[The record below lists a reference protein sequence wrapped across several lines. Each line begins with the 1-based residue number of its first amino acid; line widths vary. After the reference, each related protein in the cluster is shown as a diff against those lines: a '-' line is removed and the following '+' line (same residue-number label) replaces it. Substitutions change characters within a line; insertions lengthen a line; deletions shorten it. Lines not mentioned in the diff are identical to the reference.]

1 MKKIHKLIALACGCA
16 LAWAQGAPVYGASGD
31 TLAKVKAA
39 GVLNCSG
46 HNGSYL
52 GFAEVDERGNWKGFD
67 VDLCRTVATA
77 IFGDWENHLNIH
89 PVSFAQRF
97 TQLQSGDLDVLIK
110 ASDWT
115 MGRDADLGLQYSN
128 IYMMAPIKILV
139 HKELEAQSARDLDGG
154 TVCTVG
160 GSSTQRQIA
169 EYAQSLNITLEYLAT
184 EKTEEYEEAYLAGRC
199 DAIAQWDVQLAL
211 VRMKAQ
217 NPQDHVI
224 LPDVI
229 EAAPLGMIVREG
241 DDHWL
246 DIMNFALTTLLAAEQ
261 NGITSQNVDE
271 FKANP
276 TTPAIGKMLGATPG
290 YGARIGLDDDF
301 GYNIIKK
308 LGNYDEMWER
318 NLGRGSP
325 YGLERGVNALWQNG
339 GVLWPIII
347 D

>member
-1 MKKIHKLIALACGCA
+1 MKIFHHFITALSGVA
-16 LAWAQGAPVYGASGD
+16 LSLALSAPSHAAQGD

-39 GVLNCSG
+39 GTLNCTG

-67 VDLCRTVATA
+67 IDLCRTIATA
-77 IFGDWENHLNIH
+77 IFGDYENHLNIH
-89 PVSFAQRF
+89 PVSFAQRW
-97 TQLQSGDLDVLIK
+97 TLLQSGELDLVIK

-115 MGRDADLGLQYSN
+115 MSRDGELGLQFSN

-139 HKELEAQSARDLDGG
+139 HKELEAQSAKDLDGG
-154 TVCTVG
+154 SICTVG
-160 GSSTQRQIA
+160 GSSTQRQMA
-169 EYAQSLNITLEYLAT
+169 EYAQSLNIKLEFLAT

-211 VRMKAQ
+211 VRLKAQ

-229 EAAPLGMIVREG
+229 EAAPLGIIVREG
-241 DDHWL
+241 DDNWL
-246 DIMNFALTTLLAAEQ
+246 DIMNFSITTLLAAEQ
-261 NGITSQNVDE
+261 YGITSQNVDE
-271 FKANP
+271 LRANP
-276 TTPAIGKMLGATPG
+276 PTPAIGKMLGATPG
-290 YGARIGLDDDF
+290 YGSRIGLDDNF

-318 NLGRGSP
+318 NIGKGSP
-325 YGLERGVNALWQNG
+325 YGLERGVNNLWQNG
-339 GVLWPIII
+339 GVLWPIVI

>member
-1 MKKIHKLIALACGCA
+1 MTKISKLIATVGAMAFSLM
-16 LAWAQGAPVYGASGD
+16 LGAPVYAANGD

-52 GFAEVDERGNWKGFD
+52 GFAEVDERGNWRGFD
-67 VDLCRTVATA
+67 VDLCRTIATA
-77 IFGDWENHLNIH
+77 VFGEHENHLNIH
-89 PVSFAQRF
+89 PVSFTQRW
-97 TQLQSGDLDVLIK
+97 TSLQSGELDVLIK

-115 MGRDADLGLQYSN
+115 MGRDGELGVQFSN
-128 IYMMAPIKILV
+128 IYMMAPIKILTR
-139 HKELEAQSARDLDGG
+139 KELQAGSAKDLDGG
-154 TVCTVG
+154 TVCTVA
-160 GSSTQRQIA
+160 GSSTQRQMA
-169 EYAQSLNITLEYLAT
+169 EYAQSLNIKLEFLAT
-184 EKTEEYEEAYLAGRC
+184 DKTEEYEEAYLAGRC

-211 VRMKAQ
+211 VRLKAG
-217 NPQDHVI
+217 NPDDHVI

-241 DDHWL
+241 DDHWV
-246 DIMNFALTTLLAAEQ
+246 DVMNFALTTLLAAEQ

-276 TTPAIGKMLGATPG
+276 PTPSIGKMLGATPG
-290 YGARIGLDDDF
+290 YGSRIGLDDDF

-318 NLGRGSP
+318 NLGKGSP

-339 GVLWPIII
+339 GVLWPIVI